1 MISVKRQM
9 YHSRVV
15 DDRLVVV
22 TDPLLTLLVVNLVL
36 INDLTVE

>member
-22 TDPLLTLLVVNLVL
+22 TDLLLTLLVVNLVL
-36 INDLTVE
+36 INDLTIE

>member
-9 YHSRVV
+9 YHLRVV

-22 TDPLLTLLVVNLVL
+22 TDLLLTLLVVNLVL
-36 INDLTVE
+36 INDLIIE

>member
-22 TDPLLTLLVVNLVL
+22 TDLLLTLLIVNLVL
-36 INDLTVE
+36 INDLTIE

>member
-15 DDRLVVV
+15 DDRFVVV
-22 TDPLLTLLVVNLVL
+22 TDLLLTLLIVNLVL
-36 INDLTVE
+36 INDLTIE